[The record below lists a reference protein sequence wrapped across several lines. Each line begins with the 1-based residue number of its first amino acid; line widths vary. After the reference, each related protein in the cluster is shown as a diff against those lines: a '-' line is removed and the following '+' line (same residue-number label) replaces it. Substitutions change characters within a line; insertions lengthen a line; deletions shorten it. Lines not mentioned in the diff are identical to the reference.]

1 MSQRRFISAPP
12 TWEDLLKAM
21 APDASEGQREEMKNR
36 LKMTTPSEE
45 SVLGVRDFLEDNN
58 YDFDALRNFLGIDPS
73 VISRPE
79 LSAIPSSRTAVPILI
94 RVTAAAALIAAIFLG
109 GGMFRS
115 ELRHRRMTET
125 VFYEPG
131 LPVFAGLGGDRLF
144 HEMMTSFRL
153 QESVEGLRY
162 IDTLEQLYGQN
173 DTLSYYAGWLHYFD
187 KRYTD
192 AAHRFDEVNRHDSS
206 VYFDKSELM
215 SAAALC
221 LVGRK
226 LLART
231 RLDGIMKK
239 PSHRYRREAE
249 NLINDTSW
257 W

>member
-1 MSQRRFISAPP
+1 
-12 TWEDLLKAM
+12 
-21 APDASEGQREEMKNR
+21 
-36 LKMTTPSEE
+36 LKMTTPSDE
-45 SVLGVRDFLEDNN
+45 SVLGARDFLEDND
-58 YDFDALRNFLGIDPS
+58 YDFDGLRNFLGIDPS

-94 RVTAAAALIAAIFLG
+94 RVTAAAALIAVIFLG

-173 DTLSYYAGWLHYFD
+173 DTLSYYAGWLHYFERD
-187 KRYTD
+187 YAG
-192 AAHRFDEVNRHDSS
+192 AAHRFEEVTKDRGSIYHE
-206 VYFDKSELM
+206 KSELM
-215 SAAALC
+215 AAASL
-221 LVGRK
+221 LLDEDKDEARVKLAAILKQSSHVYRK
-226 LLART
+226 
-231 RLDGIMKK
+231 
-239 PSHRYRREAE
+239 EAE
-249 NLINDTSW
+249 NLLRVTAD
-257 W
+257 